1 MDKYNLGTPNL
12 CRRHKL
18 AALELEI
25 AQKLEARRAAASC
38 CKSNSFKMRRYD
50 EYEEFYSSQTCT
62 QCANEKS
69 DCKRFYRNSTELS
82 HRLDSKRETCWNKHI
97 YNADY
102 LPCNQN
108 NLFVECTTQEKF
120 CRCNSS
126 KDTQDDRCSTTV
138 PSLRLSSSSENFM
151 GLPSLGLTP
160 SPSSLSER
168 ELLKSLPSL
177 GLTSREQPGMELRS
191 SSRQAMETQSRNEQL
206 KKLPSL
212 KLYSSVRATKRLT
225 AKDPLKSIS
234 SKKKRSSGLRP
245 PTPPAWDLSFE
256 EDLSE
261 HKIEA
266 KPNQISSEDLIAN
279 KLMIRL
285 YRRMHNLLKLNL
297 QTKVELI
304 EDLEKIRTK
313 INESFQKCEKSDDN

>member
-1 MDKYNLGTPNL
+1 MDKYYLGTPHNL

-25 AQKLEARRAAASC
+25 AQKLEARRASVRC
-38 CKSNSFKMRRYD
+38 CKSNSCKMRRYD
-50 EYEEFYSSQTCT
+50 EYEEFYSSQSCT
-62 QCANEKS
+62 QCANEES

-82 HRLDSKRETCWNKHI
+82 HRLDSKREKCRNKHI
-97 YNADY
+97 YNADF

-108 NLFVECTTQEKF
+108 NLFVECTNQEKF
-120 CRCNSS
+120 YRCNSS
-126 KDTQDDRCSTTV
+126 KDTQDDRCSTRV
-138 PSLRLSSSSENFM
+138 PSLRMSSSSENFM
-151 GLPSLGLTP
+151 GLPSLGLT
-160 SPSSLSER
+160 SSCSSER

-177 GLTSREQPGMELRS
+177 GLTPKEEPRMELRS

-212 KLYSSVRATKRLT
+212 KLYSSERATKRLT
-225 AKDPLKSIS
+225 AKDPLKGIS

-245 PTPPAWDLSFE
+245 PTPPAWDLSSE

-261 HKIEA
+261 HKIKA
-266 KPNQISSEDLIAN
+266 KSNQIFSEDLIAN
-279 KLMIRL
+279 KLMIQL

-297 QTKVELI
+297 ETKVELI
-304 EDLEKIRTK
+304 EELEKLRTK
-313 INESFQKCEKSDDN
+313 INADFQKCEKSDDN